1 VTKLVVRLQ
10 LKKNKQTSG
19 FVDMKNQSS

>member
-10 LKKNKQTSG
+10 LKKNKQTNG
-19 FVDMKNQSS
+19 FVDMTNQSS